1 MKQLISTL
9 FLLLLSGCQI
19 NPYTHAPT
27 WTGTAWYDAGIQ
39 DAISGY
45 AVKDNET
52 LADNYNDPEVNRTE
66 YLKGY
71 AEGQRKICQPDFVYA
86 RGLTGK
92 TFPQVVIRSK
102 ILTSYTV
109 PGKRSKRR
117 CHLNKIKL
125 NNSLYFINY

>member
-1 MKQLISTL
+1 MKQLISIL

-19 NPYTHAPT
+19 DPYTHAPT
-27 WTGTAWYDAGIQ
+27 WTGTDWYDAGIQ

-52 LADNYNDPEVNRTE
+52 LADNFNDPEVDRTK

-71 AEGQRKICQPDFVYA
+71 AEGQRKICQQDFVYA
-86 RGLTGK
+86 RGLAGK

-102 ILTSYTV
+102 ILTSYTM
-109 PGKRSKRR
+109 PGKKEQTKV
-117 CHLNKIKL
+117 LPQ
-125 NNSLYFINY
+125 

>member
-19 NPYTHAPT
+19 DPYTHAPT

-52 LADNYNDPEVNRTE
+52 LADNYNDPEIDRTE

-71 AEGQRKICQPDFVYA
+71 AEGQRKICQPDFVYV

-92 TFPQVVIRSK
+92 TFPPSCDTVENIDQLHSAWQKGENEGATSIR
-102 ILTSYTV
+102 
-109 PGKRSKRR
+109 
-117 CHLNKIKL
+117 LN
-125 NNSLYFINY
+125 

>member
-19 NPYTHAPT
+19 DPYTHATT

-52 LADNYNDPEVNRTE
+52 LADNYNDPEVDRTE

-71 AEGQRKICQPDFVYA
+71 AEGQRKICQPDFVSA

-92 TFPQVVIRSK
+92 TFPPSCDTVENIDQLRSAWQKGANEGATSIR
-102 ILTSYTV
+102 
-109 PGKRSKRR
+109 
-117 CHLNKIKL
+117 LN
-125 NNSLYFINY
+125 

>member
-1 MKQLISTL
+1 MKQLIGTL

-19 NPYTHAPT
+19 DPYTHAPT

-52 LADNYNDPEVNRTE
+52 LADNYNDPEVDRTE

-92 TFPQVVIRSK
+92 TLPPSCDTVENIDQLHSAWQKGANEGATSIR
-102 ILTSYTV
+102 
-109 PGKRSKRR
+109 
-117 CHLNKIKL
+117 LN
-125 NNSLYFINY
+125 

>member
-19 NPYTHAPT
+19 DPYTHAPT
-27 WTGTAWYDAGIQ
+27 WTGTDWYDAGIQ

-52 LADNYNDPEVNRTE
+52 LADNFNDPEVDRTK

-71 AEGQRKICQPDFVYA
+71 AEGQRKICQQDFVYA

-92 TFPQVVIRSK
+92 TFPPSCDTVENVDQLHSAWQQGANEGAASIR
-102 ILTSYTV
+102 
-109 PGKRSKRR
+109 
-117 CHLNKIKL
+117 LN
-125 NNSLYFINY
+125 

>member
-19 NPYTHAPT
+19 DPYTHAPT

-52 LADNYNDPEVNRTE
+52 LADNYNDPEVDRTE

-92 TFPQVVIRSK
+92 TCPSSCDTVENIDQLHSAWQKGANEGATSIR
-102 ILTSYTV
+102 
-109 PGKRSKRR
+109 
-117 CHLNKIKL
+117 LN
-125 NNSLYFINY
+125 

>member
-19 NPYTHAPT
+19 DPYTHAPT
-27 WTGTAWYDAGIQ
+27 WTGTDWYDAGIQ

-52 LADNYNDPEVNRTE
+52 LADNYNDPDVDRTE

-71 AEGQRKICQPDFVYA
+71 AEGQRKTCQQDFVYA

-92 TFPQVVIRSK
+92 TFPPSCDTVENATKLRASWQKGMDESMRS
-102 ILTSYTV
+102 S
-109 PGKRSKRR
+109 R
-117 CHLNKIKL
+117 LN
-125 NNSLYFINY
+125 

>member
-1 MKQLISTL
+1 MKQLIGTL

-19 NPYTHAPT
+19 DPYTHAPT

-52 LADNYNDPEVNRTE
+52 LADNYNDPEVDRTE

-92 TFPQVVIRSK
+92 TFPPSCDTVENIDQLHSASAKGANEGATSIR
-102 ILTSYTV
+102 
-109 PGKRSKRR
+109 
-117 CHLNKIKL
+117 LN
-125 NNSLYFINY
+125 

>member
-1 MKQLISTL
+1 MKQLISIL

-19 NPYTHAPT
+19 DPYTHAPT
-27 WTGTAWYDAGIQ
+27 WTGTDWYDAGIQ

-52 LADNYNDPEVNRTE
+52 LADNYNDRNVDRTE

-71 AEGQRKICQPDFVYA
+71 AEGQRKTCQQDFVYA

-92 TFPQVVIRSK
+92 TFPPSCDTVENATKLRASWQKGMDESMRS
-102 ILTSYTV
+102 S
-109 PGKRSKRR
+109 R
-117 CHLNKIKL
+117 LN
-125 NNSLYFINY
+125 

>member
-19 NPYTHAPT
+19 DPYTHAPT

-52 LADNYNDPEVNRTE
+52 LADNYNDPEVDRTE

-92 TFPQVVIRSK
+92 TFPPSCD
-102 ILTSYTV
+102 TV
-109 PGKRSKRR
+109 ENIDQLHSAWQKEQTKVPPQ
-117 CHLNKIKL
+117 
-125 NNSLYFINY
+125 